1 MVQDFATIHSIN
13 QFLTTTNHY
22 YGLTNQKKTPLINQL
37 TIINHYQQY

>member
-22 YGLTNQKKTPLINQL
+22 YGLTNQEKISS
-37 TIINHYQQY
+37 Y